1 MKYEIE
7 HAVQALRPTSDFTV
21 LNGVYAGLVWHDTT
35 TTKPTEEEVNA
46 KIVELDNAEPMRLLR
61 VERDLR
67 LAETDWMALSD
78 SPTMSDEWKTYRQAL
93 RDLPSTASPALTELY
108 ELNDESVE
116 YPTKPS

>member
-7 HAVQALRPTSDFTV
+7 HAVQALRPNSNFTIQ
-21 LNGVYAGLVWHDTT
+21 NHVYAGLIWHDTE

-46 KIVELDNAEPMRLLR
+46 KITELNNAEPMRLLR
-61 VERDLR
+61 VERDIR

-78 SPTMSDEWKTYRQAL
+78 SPTMSDEWKVYRQAL
-93 RDLPSTASPALTELY
+93 RDLPASASPALTELY
-108 ELNDESVE
+108 ELNDESVV